1 MKIQD
6 KEALGYIYEHMRSN
20 CDPIL
25 YPPESSVKNLL
36 KMVAYVDKRAS
47 SVRPNKIWAFSVLEK
62 LGQKRP
68 PQSQK

>member
-1 MKIQD
+1 M
-6 KEALGYIYEHMRSN
+6 IYGSN
-20 CDPIL
+20 RDPTL

-47 SVRPNKIWAFSVLEK
+47 SVRPNKIRAFSVLEE

-68 PQSQK
+68 PLSQK